1 MSMKWHLFGIALTA
15 CWLLGTPSTNAQTTL
30 KAPSF
35 FNEKERLALP
45 ALSGLNRLRFV
56 TTLDFP
62 PFNTVND
69 AGQLS
74 GYNVDLARALC
85 SQMRLSD
92 ICQIEAV
99 PWRELEAKL
108 ESGEAEAVIAGIG
121 ISETTREKFL
131 FTRPYMRLPAR
142 FITKKA
148 NTFSDQPAIV
158 TKDKNVGVV
167 TNTAHEQLLKAY
179 FPSAIAKT
187 YADRTSLLNG
197 LKADEVAAVFDD
209 GMALSFWLESDEANN
224 CCSFTDGPYLAPQF
238 LGQGMS
244 IAVAPKDTALASAFN
259 NALQS
264 LQQQGKLTELYLRY
278 FPNSF
283 Y

>member
-1 MSMKWHLFGIALTA
+1 MKWHLFGIALTA
-15 CWLLGTPSTNAQTTL
+15 CWLFGTPSTNAQTTL

-45 ALSGLNRLRFV
+45 ALNGLNRLRFV

-99 PWRELEAKL
+99 PWSELEAKL
-108 ESGEAEAVIAGIG
+108 ESGEAEAIIAGVG
-121 ISETTREKFL
+121 ISETNREKFL

-142 FITKKA
+142 FMTKTA
-148 NTFSDQPAIV
+148 NTFADPAAV
-158 TKDKNVGVV
+158 ATKNKNIGVIA
-167 TNTAHEQLLKAY
+167 NSAHEQLLKAY
-179 FPSAIAKT
+179 FPATTAQT
-187 YADRTSLLNG
+187 YPDRASLLTG
-197 LKADEVAAVFDD
+197 LKTDQVTAIFDD
-209 GMALSFWLESDEANN
+209 GMALSSWLESEEANN